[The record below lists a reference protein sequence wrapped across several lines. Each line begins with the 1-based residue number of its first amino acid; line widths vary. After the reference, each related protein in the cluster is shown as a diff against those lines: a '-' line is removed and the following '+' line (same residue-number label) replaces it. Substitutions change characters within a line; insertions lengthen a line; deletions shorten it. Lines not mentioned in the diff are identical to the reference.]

1 VEQPAGEQATLRSWR
16 VPPVLP
22 ALTLLVVSAT
32 AALNIYSHPTAPARY
47 FTIVLGLVCLGAAVS
62 WLRMSLV
69 ANNEGVGVRH
79 LRSEVWTPWPDIDRV
94 EVVSHVRGANT
105 IRIARRNGTFVDVP
119 PSLLQPALPTSK
131 PRARARL
138 DGIAREIN
146 ALGGR
151 RV

>member
-1 VEQPAGEQATLRSWR
+1 M
-16 VPPVLP
+16 PPVLP

-32 AALNIYSHPTAPARY
+32 AALNIYGHPAAPARY
-47 FTIVLGLVCLGAAVS
+47 FTIALGLVCLGSAVS
-62 WLRMSLV
+62 WLRMFLV
-69 ANNEGVGVRH
+69 ADGEGVGVRH

-105 IRIARRNGTFVDVP
+105 IRITRRNGTFVDVP

>member
-1 VEQPAGEQATLRSWR
+1 
-16 VPPVLP
+16 
-22 ALTLLVVSAT
+22 
-32 AALNIYSHPTAPARY
+32 
-47 FTIVLGLVCLGAAVS
+47 
-62 WLRMSLV
+62 
-69 ANNEGVGVRH
+69 
-79 LRSEVWTPWPDIDRV
+79 
-94 EVVSHVRGANT
+94 VRGANT